1 MLLIYNNK
9 VEDRALSCSTSNT
22 PGGSNSLAMIEA
34 KGPVLRDVEGQ
45 AIREAK
51 GPVLRVIEG
60 LTPND
65 SASSLYSY
73 NDFHSYIQPDVLIL
87 L

>member
-1 MLLIYNNK
+1 MILIMLLIYNNK

-34 KGPVLRDVEGQ
+34 KGPVLRDIEGQ

-51 GPVLRVIEG
+51 GPVLRAIEG

-65 SASSLYSY
+65 SASRS
-73 NDFHSYIQPDVLIL
+73 ILIMIFIL
-87 L
+87 TFSQTF